1 MTIALPDLKAAP
13 GRFVLVGDCGS
24 AVARGLRERGHEV
37 VELLPSDFQ
46 GCDEGMADVL
56 AVLPT
61 CPDPERVGAVAAACA
76 KCVWFQERPAPRA
89 VAKLLAA
96 AGVPVVEG
104 KDLIAECDA

>member
-24 AVARGLRERGHEV
+24 TVARDLRDRGHLV
-37 VELLPSDFQ
+37 VELLPSDFR
-46 GCDEGMADVL
+46 GCGEGMADVV

-61 CPDPERVGAVAAACA
+61 CSDAERVGAVAAACA
-76 KCVWFQERPAPRA
+76 KCVWFQERAAPRA
-89 VAKLLAA
+89 VADLLTA